1 MSIAGREF
9 NWRKPFG
16 PLIVQSTISD
26 ELHKILLSVGNRIR
40 SKKSKEDYDYRE
52 RLAGN
57 LSEEYGYGYDRKIIK
72 DGKTA
77 DLKIAFSKKQFHIV
91 EEELRWLAASYTR
104 ICYEQKNTD
113 SKKDIWKPEELKIAH
128 PLWINYMK
136 QGEWNPVHNHTGL
149 ISCVIYLQ
157 VPPEISEENDK
168 RFGTES
174 SKKTNTP
181 SAGKIEF
188 SFGSHTEFGKSGIM
202 YTPQEK
208 QIYIFPAKL
217 NHHVYPFKSK
227 VERISVSCNFEAL
240 LRKKRYV

>member
-1 MSIAGREF
+1 MSISGREF

-26 ELHKILLSVGNRIR
+26 ELHKILLSVGNKIR
-40 SKKSKEDYDYRE
+40 KKKSKDDYDYRE

-57 LSEEYGYGYDRKIIK
+57 LSEEYGYGYDKKDKK
-72 DGKTA
+72 DGK
-77 DLKIAFSKKQFHIV
+77 KEVKYEFSKKQFHIL
-91 EEELRWLAASYTR
+91 EEELRWLAANYTK
-104 ICYEQKNTD
+104 ICYQQKVTD
-113 SKKDIWKPEELKIAH
+113 SEIDVWKPEELKIAH

-188 SFGSHTEFGKSGIM
+188 SFGSHIDFGKSGVM
-202 YTPQEK
+202 FTPKEK
-208 QIYIFPAKL
+208 QIFLFPAKL
-217 NHHVYPFKSK
+217 NHHVYPFKSN
-227 VERISVSCNFEAL
+227 VERISVSCNFEGIT
-240 LRKKRYV
+240 RKKRYA

>member
-26 ELHKILLSVGNRIR
+26 ELHKILLSVGNKIR
-40 SKKSKEDYDYRE
+40 KKKSKDDYDYRE

-57 LSEEYGYGYDRKIIK
+57 LSEEYGYGYDKKDKK
-72 DGKTA
+72 DGK
-77 DLKIAFSKKQFHIV
+77 KEVKYEFSKKQFHIV
-91 EEELRWLAASYTR
+91 EEELRWLAANYTK
-104 ICYEQKNTD
+104 ICYQQKVTD
-113 SKKDIWKPEELKIAH
+113 SEIDVWKPEELKIAH

-188 SFGSHTEFGKSGIM
+188 SFGSHIDFGKSGVM
-202 YTPQEK
+202 FTPKEK
-208 QIYIFPAKL
+208 QIFLFPAKL
-217 NHHVYPFKSK
+217 NHHVYPFKSN
-227 VERISVSCNFEAL
+227 VERISVSCNFEGIT
-240 LRKKRYV
+240 RKKRYA

>member
-26 ELHKILLSVGNRIR
+26 ELHKILLSVGNKIR
-40 SKKSKEDYDYRE
+40 KKKSKDDYDYRE

-57 LSEEYGYGYDRKIIK
+57 LSEEYGYGYDKKDKK
-72 DGKTA
+72 DGK
-77 DLKIAFSKKQFHIV
+77 KEVKYEFSKKQFHIL
-91 EEELRWLAASYTR
+91 EEELRWLAANYTK
-104 ICYEQKNTD
+104 ICYQQKVTD
-113 SKKDIWKPEELKIAH
+113 SEIDVWKPEELKIAH

-188 SFGSHTEFGKSGIM
+188 SFGSHIDFGKSGVM
-202 YTPQEK
+202 FTPKEK
-208 QIYIFPAKL
+208 QIFLFPAKL
-217 NHHVYPFKSK
+217 NHHVYPFKSN
-227 VERISVSCNFEAL
+227 VERISVSCNFEGIT
-240 LRKKRYV
+240 RKKRYA

>member
-26 ELHKILLSVGNRIR
+26 ELHKILLSVGNKIR
-40 SKKSKEDYDYRE
+40 KKKSKDDYDYRE

-57 LSEEYGYGYDRKIIK
+57 LSEEFGYGYDKKDKK
-72 DGKTA
+72 DGK
-77 DLKIAFSKKQFHIV
+77 KEVKYEFSKKQFHIL
-91 EEELRWLAASYTR
+91 EEELRWLAANYTK
-104 ICYEQKNTD
+104 ICYQQKVTD
-113 SKKDIWKPEELKIAH
+113 SEIDVWKPEELKIAH

-188 SFGSHTEFGKSGIM
+188 SFGSHIDFGKSGVM
-202 YTPQEK
+202 LTPKEK
-208 QIYIFPAKL
+208 QIFLFPAKL
-217 NHHVYPFKSK
+217 NHHVYPFKSN
-227 VERISVSCNFEAL
+227 VERISESCNFEGIT
-240 LRKKRYV
+240 RKKRYA

>member
-1 MSIAGREF
+1 MSISGREF

-26 ELHKILLSVGNRIR
+26 ELHKILLSVGNKIR
-40 SKKSKEDYDYRE
+40 KKKSKDDYDYRE

-57 LSEEYGYGYDRKIIK
+57 LSEEYGYGYDKKDKK
-72 DGKTA
+72 DGK
-77 DLKIAFSKKQFHIV
+77 KEVKYEFSKKQFHIL
-91 EEELRWLAASYTR
+91 EEELRWLAANYTK
-104 ICYEQKNTD
+104 ICYQQKVTD
-113 SKKDIWKPEELKIAH
+113 SEIDVWKPEELKIAH

-149 ISCVIYLQ
+149 LSCVIYLQ

-188 SFGSHTEFGKSGIM
+188 SFGSHIDFGKSGVM
-202 YTPQEK
+202 FTPKEK
-208 QIYIFPAKL
+208 QIFLFPAKL
-217 NHHVYPFKSK
+217 NHHVYPFKSN
-227 VERISVSCNFEAL
+227 VERISVSCNFEGIT
-240 LRKKRYV
+240 RKKRYA

>member
-1 MSIAGREF
+1 MSISGREF

-16 PLIVQSTISD
+16 PLIVQSPISD
-26 ELHKILLSVGNRIR
+26 ELHKILLSVGNKIR
-40 SKKSKEDYDYRE
+40 KKKSKDDYDYRE

-57 LSEEYGYGYDRKIIK
+57 LSEEYGYGYDKKDKK
-72 DGKTA
+72 DGK
-77 DLKIAFSKKQFHIV
+77 KEVKYEFSKKQFHIL
-91 EEELRWLAASYTR
+91 EEELRWLAANYTK
-104 ICYEQKNTD
+104 ICYQQKVTD
-113 SKKDIWKPEELKIAH
+113 SEIDVWKPEELKIAH

-149 ISCVIYLQ
+149 LSCVIYLQ

-188 SFGSHTEFGKSGIM
+188 SFGSHIDFGKSGVM
-202 YTPQEK
+202 FTPKEK
-208 QIYIFPAKL
+208 QIFLFPAKL
-217 NHHVYPFKSK
+217 NHHVYPFKSN